1 LLHEIA
7 AVEPLVFVHFSQALI
22 FPQKVLEGD
31 VTSPYI
37 LCMSKKKC
45 FDTRHYVYTKF
56 DFIFEPLGTDKKPSS
71 LSPLE
76 RSLL

>member
-1 LLHEIA
+1 MHEIA
-7 AVEPLVFVHFSQALI
+7 AVEPLIFVHFSQTSI
-22 FPQKVLEGD
+22 FSKKALEGD

-37 LCMSKKKC
+37 LCVSKKKY
-45 FDTRHYVYTKF
+45 FDTQHHVYTKF

>member
-1 LLHEIA
+1 MLHEIA
-7 AVEPLVFVHFSQALI
+7 AVEPLVFVHFSQTLI
-22 FPQKVLEGD
+22 FPQKALEGD

-37 LCMSKKKC
+37 LCVSKKKC
-45 FDTRHYVYTKF
+45 FDTRHHVYTKF

-71 LSPLE
+71 LSPFE

>member
-1 LLHEIA
+1 MLHEIA
-7 AVEPLVFVHFSQALI
+7 AVEPLVFVHFSQTLI
-22 FPQKVLEGD
+22 FSKKALEGD

-37 LCMSKKKC
+37 LCVSKKKY
-45 FDTRHYVYTKF
+45 FDTQHHVYTKF

>member
-1 LLHEIA
+1 MRVKE
-7 AVEPLVFVHFSQALI
+7 
-22 FPQKVLEGD
+22 K
-31 VTSPYI
+31 Y
-37 LCMSKKKC
+37 
-45 FDTRHYVYTKF
+45 FDKRHHVYTKF